1 MLESRAREASMDSD
15 NRYRGKVLI
24 VDDEPNIIKAIKRLL
39 HKEGLELLSAETG
52 AQALSILEN
61 TLIDVMLLDV
71 MLPDING
78 LDVLR
83 HAKQIDPETVVVMMT
98 GHGTIKSA
106 VAAMKA
112 GAFEYLTKPFEDND
126 LIPLT
131 IRRAVSYKNLKEEN
145 QKLQGMISGQCQF
158 SNMIGVSAPMQRI
171 TRLAQRLADLESTVL
186 ITGESGTGKEVLA
199 RNIHFSGNR
208 RQRPFVPI
216 DCGAIPPGIIESEL
230 FGHLKG
236 SFTGASQSSAG
247 LLKMADK
254 GTAFFDEIGDLPLEM
269 QTRLLRFLQE
279 REVRPVG
286 GTTVDAMDIRI
297 IAATN
302 QNLEQMVA
310 EKKFREDLYYRLN
323 VVNIE
328 ISPLRERQEDI
339 PALTKHLMD
348 KHGAKYNRKLS
359 ISPEA
364 FEQLLQFSWPGN
376 VRQLENVI
384 IQMLSLSVN
393 EVIQPEDLPRFIR
406 SLAPVQTTP
415 VSDDMPLSL
424 EEYERLCVKRALT
437 QCKGNIMEAAKILNL
452 GKSTMYRKIKDLNIN
467 VKSIS

>member
-1 MLESRAREASMDSD
+1 MDSD
-15 NRYRGKVLI
+15 NQYRGKVLI
-24 VDDEPNIIKAIKRLL
+24 VDDEPNIIKAVTRLL

-106 VAAMKA
+106 VEAMKA

-131 IRRAVSYKNLKEEN
+131 IRRAISYKNLKEEN

-158 SNMIGVSAPMQRI
+158 SNMIGISAPMQRI
-171 TRLAQRLADLESTVL
+171 TRLAQRLANLESTVL

-199 RNIHFSGNR
+199 RNIHFSGSR
-208 RQRPFVPI
+208 RQRAFVPI

-269 QTRLLRFLQE
+269 QIKLLRFLQE

-286 GTTVDAMDIRI
+286 GTTVDTVDIRI

-328 ISPLRERQEDI
+328 IPPLRERQEDI
-339 PALTKHLMD
+339 PALIKHLMD
-348 KHGAKYNRKLS
+348 KHSARYNRKMS
-359 ISPEA
+359 IGPEA

-393 EVIQPEDLPRFIR
+393 EVIQPEDLPPFIR
-406 SLAPVQTTP
+406 SLAPVQTAS

-424 EEYERLCVKRALT
+424 EEYERLCVERALQ